1 MSIPPL
7 NPALPGLCIAQPA
20 LAEPFLLEGERVRF
34 VGSQT
39 RSGGQALFRDTGGSA
54 GMTAG
59 IRPDALG
66 HAANLVLYPGVSRR
80 DFTGSRGS
88 AVESVVAART
98 LPFLAWQ
105 LSGSAADGAR
115 IHLDLATPHP
125 SPDVQAHADGLVL
138 LADGQELRLQ
148 ITPAPAGIEVVDSG
162 GGVTA
167 SITLIGDTT
176 HTLVLASG
184 TPSETE
190 RATRAARHLSG
201 HALRATQAAEHT
213 LRAVTGV
220 EAVDDGLA
228 WALSRSG
235 GLVAER
241 PTAALGLGLAAIA
254 FGHRTT
260 ADAALSR
267 LQTSDLVGA
276 GLLAAQIGST
286 TGDTGPAADIAG
298 RLLGEGSA
306 VADERLGL
314 TALSLA
320 DALQYGAT
328 SEVLAALRALG
339 AQARH
344 ASHLT
349 PANSSATTT
358 PSPTGGISLP
368 MAGGSSTHVPVDA
381 SASSWL
387 RDLLSGD
394 PGVPALV
401 EDVRSSRA
409 RRAASAFRSEPDRA
423 WADWRA
429 VLDEGLVRGPAG
441 PATWDD
447 LTSLPA
453 LHDQNMDRPAATGE
467 LILAFVHGM
476 LGLSPDAPVGRLR
489 LAPRIPE
496 HLTRFAAEGIPIGE
510 GTIRMAY
517 ERSGAEVLFTLEPE
531 RIGVPP
537 LLVFEPSVSGEAR
550 SVEVD
555 GAAAELDLRSDTGR
569 TVVPVQL
576 PLDSPRTVRITIG

>member
-1 MSIPPL
+1 M
-7 NPALPGLCIAQPA
+7 
-20 LAEPFLLEGERVRF
+20 
-34 VGSQT
+34 
-39 RSGGQALFRDTGGSA
+39 
-54 GMTAG
+54 
-59 IRPDALG
+59 
-66 HAANLVLYPGVSRR
+66 
-80 DFTGSRGS
+80 
-88 AVESVVAART
+88 
-98 LPFLAWQ
+98 
-105 LSGSAADGAR
+105 
-115 IHLDLATPHP
+115 
-125 SPDVQAHADGLVL
+125 
-138 LADGQELRLQ
+138 
-148 ITPAPAGIEVVDSG
+148 
-162 GGVTA
+162 
-167 SITLIGDTT
+167 
-176 HTLVLASG
+176 
-184 TPSETE
+184 
-190 RATRAARHLSG
+190 
-201 HALRATQAAEHT
+201 
-213 LRAVTGV
+213 

-276 GLLAAQIGST
+276 GLLAAQIGSA

-453 LHDQNMDRPAATGE
+453 LPDQIMDRPAATGE